1 MRLARTV
8 TLKTLSSCLAPLK
21 EEEERDQE
29 RILPVWAGQ
38 NCQSLSKPQRPRGC
52 DTARD
57 TLPPTLDTP
66 NPNRPANRTYGASV
80 LATNPSEPGHATHL
94 HGDRA

>member
-1 MRLARTV
+1 LTLVASTPTGANSPGHPCHPTRTCAAFNTDTGCPPYTIFKHHSITLPLLFQSRGAEGAGLRLARTV

-38 NCQSLSKPQRPRGC
+38 NW
-52 DTARD
+52 
-57 TLPPTLDTP
+57 
-66 NPNRPANRTYGASV
+66 
-80 LATNPSEPGHATHL
+80 
-94 HGDRA
+94 